1 MFDIGFSELMVIG
14 VVALVVIGPE
24 KLPRVART
32 IGHLL
37 GRMQRHVAEVKA
49 DISRE
54 IQLDEMRRLQTQ
66 VEQSAREFSDDLQA
80 QAREIESSV
89 RNTAEELHQSIAN
102 TAEPHEPAPVIATHE
117 PQPVAPSSYVSLEP
131 APVVTASL
139 AAATVA
145 AATTAESLSA
155 APATARHEHAAPV
168 EAQQEP
174 AAAEVDDSQLDL
186 FAPAPAAAPKH

>member
-66 VEQSAREFSDDLQA
+66 VEQSAREFSDDLHA

-102 TAEPHEPAPVIATHE
+102 TTEPHEPAPVIATPE
-117 PQPVAPSSYVSLEP
+117 PHLAVAPSSHASQEP
-131 APVVTASL
+131 APVVTATL
-139 AAATVA
+139 AASIEAATA
-145 AATTAESLSA
+145 TATTAELPLVA
-155 APATARHEHAAPV
+155 AA
-168 EAQQEP
+168 EAHQEP
-174 AAAEVDDSQLDL
+174 ATPEVDDSQLDL